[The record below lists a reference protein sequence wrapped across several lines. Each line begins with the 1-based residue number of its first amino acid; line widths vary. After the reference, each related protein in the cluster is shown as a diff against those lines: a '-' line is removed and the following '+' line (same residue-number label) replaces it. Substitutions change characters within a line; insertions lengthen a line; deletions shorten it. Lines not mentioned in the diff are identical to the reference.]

1 MAVICA
7 KPPKVALSSDTLRDA
22 IHNPHINGKTIMA
35 IGLLATITILEGKNE
50 EFESAFLGLTE
61 KVRANEPGNVF
72 YALHKSGS
80 DPQVYKVM
88 EQYDSPEAL
97 DAHGKTEYFL
107 AANKQL
113 AGMVAAAPEIEIL
126 EAVTR

>member
-1 MAVICA
+1 
-7 KPPKVALSSDTLRDA
+7 
-22 IHNPHINGKTIMA
+22 MA
-35 IGLLATITILEGKNE
+35 IGLLATITVLEGKNAD
-50 EFESAFLGLTE
+50 FEAAFLALTE
-61 KVRANEPGNVF
+61 QVRANEPGNIF
-72 YALHKSGS
+72 YVLHRSPS

-88 EQYDSPEAL
+88 EQYDSLEAL

-126 EAVTR
+126 EAVVR